1 MKISLEKGGS
11 ISLSKTDDGLKK
23 VLFGAGWDL
32 NEGAGANF
40 DLDISAVLRTGS
52 EIANP
57 QHFVFYN
64 NLKSPCESVALSGDN
79 QTGDGEGDDES
90 ISVDLE
96 KIPNDIESILFAI
109 SIHEADERNQNFG
122 QVKNS
127 FVHLQN
133 QATGKEIVSYNLAE
147 EFSNETL
154 IIVGEIVKKSGEWI
168 FEAKAEGWAGGLKG
182 FLKEMGL
189 EVA

>member
-79 QTGDGEGDDES
+79 RTGDGEGDDES

-96 KIPNDIESILFAI
+96 KIPNDIDSILFAI
-109 SIHEADERNQNFG
+109 SIHKAEERNQNFG
-122 QVKNS
+122 QVNNS

-147 EFSNETL
+147 QFSSETL

-168 FEAKAEGWAGGLKG
+168 FEAKAEGRAGGLKG
-182 FLKEMGL
+182 FLEEMGL

>member
-1 MKISLEKGGS
+1 MKISLEKGGA
-11 ISLSKTDDGLKK
+11 ISLSKADDGLKK
-23 VLFGAGWDL
+23 ILFGAGWDL

-40 DLDISAVLRTGS
+40 DLDISAVLRSGPKVN
-52 EIANP
+52 NP
-57 QHFVFYN
+57 QNLVFYN
-64 NLKSPCESVALSGDN
+64 NLKSPCKSVALSGDN
-79 QTGDGEGDDES
+79 RTGDGEGDDES

-96 KIPNDIESILFAI
+96 KIPNDIDSILFAI
-109 SIHEADERNQNFG
+109 SIHKAEERNQNFG
-122 QVKNS
+122 QVNNS

-147 EFSNETL
+147 KFSNETL

-168 FEAKAEGWAGGLKG
+168 FEAKAEGRAGGLKG
-182 FLKEMGL
+182 FLEEMGL

>member
-1 MKISLEKGGS
+1 LRSGP
-11 ISLSKTDDGLKK
+11 K
-23 VLFGAGWDL
+23 V
-32 NEGAGANF
+32 
-40 DLDISAVLRTGS
+40 S
-52 EIANP
+52 NP
-57 QHFVFYN
+57 QNFVFYN

-79 QTGDGEGDDES
+79 RTGAGEGDDES

-96 KIPNDIESILFAI
+96 KIPNDIDSILFAI
-109 SIHEADERNQNFG
+109 SIHKAEERNQNFG
-122 QVKNS
+122 QVNNS

-147 EFSNETL
+147 QFSSETL

-168 FEAKAEGWAGGLKG
+168 FEAKAEGRAGGLKG
-182 FLKEMGL
+182 FLEEMGL

>member
-40 DLDISAVLRTGS
+40 DLDISAVLRSGPKVN
-52 EIANP
+52 NP
-57 QHFVFYN
+57 QNLVFYN
-64 NLKSPCESVALSGDN
+64 NLKSPCKSVALSGDN
-79 QTGDGEGDDES
+79 RTGDGEGDDES

-96 KIPNDIESILFAI
+96 KIPNDIDSILFAI
-109 SIHEADERNQNFG
+109 SIHKAEERNQNFG
-122 QVKNS
+122 QVNNS

-147 EFSNETL
+147 KFSNETL

-168 FEAKAEGWAGGLKG
+168 FEAKAEGRAGGLKG
-182 FLKEMGL
+182 FLEEMGF

>member
-1 MKISLEKGGS
+1 MKISLEKGGA
-11 ISLSKTDDGLKK
+11 ISLSKADDGLKK
-23 VLFGAGWDL
+23 ILFGAGWDL

-40 DLDISAVLRTGS
+40 DLDISAVLRSGPKVN
-52 EIANP
+52 NP
-57 QHFVFYN
+57 QNLVFYN
-64 NLKSPCESVALSGDN
+64 NLKSPCKSVALSGDN
-79 QTGDGEGDDES
+79 RTGDGEGDDES

-96 KIPNDIESILFAI
+96 KIPNDIDSILFAI
-109 SIHEADERNQNFG
+109 SIHKAEERNQNFG
-122 QVKNS
+122 QVNNS

-147 EFSNETL
+147 QFSSETL

-168 FEAKAEGWAGGLKG
+168 FEAKAEGRAGGLKG
-182 FLKEMGL
+182 FLEEMGL